1 MQIISRES
9 LLQLLLQAGLY
20 NTWNRLKKKNKNN
33 LALDY
38 NTIISKS
45 DFLVQNFI
53 NQVFCGAYTIIK
65 AKFKFS
71 ILQTSLKKEGVKYGR
86 MVSGCYYW
94 PQKSSATDFCAKRI
108 CCSNIFLFQGMKIL
122 YWTEE
127 TGKLLVTI

>member
-1 MQIISRES
+1 MKQV
-9 LLQLLLQAGLY
+9 
-20 NTWNRLKKKNKNN
+20 KKKNKNN

-94 PQKSSATDFCAKRI
+94 PQKK
-108 CCSNIFLFQGMKIL
+108 
-122 YWTEE
+122 
-127 TGKLLVTI
+127 